1 MQVEGL
7 NAGPAHQGDNG
18 QVSKGQRIGCLDK
31 LMQGGSPTQAD
42 GVEVIGPVFDK
53 GCQGLA
59 HIGLGLLLGL
69 FSRGNDGGLQVV
81 FFQQAFAGF

>member
-18 QVSKGQRIGCLDK
+18 QVPVGQRIGRLDK
-31 LMQGGSPTQAD
+31 LMQGGPPSQAD
-42 GVEVIGPVFDK
+42 GVEVIGSVFDK

-59 HIGLGLLLGL
+59 HIGLGLLLTFLGG
-69 FSRGNDGGLQVV
+69 SNDGGLQVV
-81 FFQQAFAGF
+81 FF